1 MRYLLHVLAREQRFD
16 FVHVINPTSFNG
28 EWSSIVGPDGV
39 TNRFDED
46 TVFHLLDQLAD
57 LCAADEKVQGLLILD
72 DCLGAGCNFGS
83 DLWTRIA
90 TAGRHYGLTVWI
102 SAQHLYKLPPVV
114 RNNSDYMF
122 LLGVQSEKVS
132 KELHESFGGVGFNK
146 SSELRAWILGATKDY
161 GVALIDNTADGQ
173 AGAPAKRMRA
183 PKMLRPF
190 KLSQ

>member
-1 MRYLLHVLAREQRFD
+1 MAKLTLETPHLGLFVARRNSGKTHLMRYLLHVLAREQRFD

-39 TNRFDED
+39 TNQFDED

-57 LCAADEKVQGLLILD
+57 LCAADAMVQGLLILD

-132 KELHESFGGVGFNK
+132 KELHESFGGVGFNNRQ
-146 SSELRAWILGATKDY
+146 SYAHGYWER
-161 GVALIDNTADGQ
+161 
-173 AGAPAKRMRA
+173 
-183 PKMLRPF
+183 PKITVLP
-190 KLSQ
+190 